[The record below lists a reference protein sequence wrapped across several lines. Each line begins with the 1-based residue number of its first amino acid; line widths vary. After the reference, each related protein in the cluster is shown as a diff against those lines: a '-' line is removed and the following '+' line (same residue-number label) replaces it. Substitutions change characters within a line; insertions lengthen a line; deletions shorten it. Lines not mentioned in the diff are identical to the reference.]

1 MRLFA
6 VFFGVLGLCCGTFR
20 VVLKSHSNM
29 LYLYTA
35 RKYTFSFRWI
45 FINGLFNFKNGEL
58 VKSKYLKS
66 MYIIH
71 TKSYVL
77 RF

>member
-1 MRLFA
+1 MKLFA
-6 VFFGVLGLCCGTFR
+6 VHLVLLVFVATLSELF
-20 VVLKSHSNM
+20 LQSHGNT

-35 RKYTFSFRWI
+35 REYTFSFRWI
-45 FINGLFNFKNGEL
+45 FINVFFNFKNGEL

-77 RF
+77 CL

>member
-1 MRLFA
+1 M
-6 VFFGVLGLCCGTFR
+6 LC
-20 VVLKSHSNM
+20 
-29 LYLYTA
+29 LYAA

-45 FINGLFNFKNGEL
+45 FMNVLFNFKNGEL

-71 TKSYVL
+71 IKSYVL
-77 RF
+77 PLY